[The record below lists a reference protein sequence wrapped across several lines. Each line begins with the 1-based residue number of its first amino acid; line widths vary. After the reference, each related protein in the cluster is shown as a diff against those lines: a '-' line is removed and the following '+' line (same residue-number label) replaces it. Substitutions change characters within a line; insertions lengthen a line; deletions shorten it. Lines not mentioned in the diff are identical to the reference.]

1 MFASH
6 IPSRRKP
13 SDAEGGIWFS
23 CAINEQTVCEADR
36 KHRRCEFASHILSR
50 RKSSDA
56 EGVKVKLY
64 FVRHGETDWNLES
77 KIQGRNDIPLNA
89 TGISQAEQL
98 AMTLKMSEY
107 DIKAIYSSRQK
118 RALVTAE
125 IVGKALGIPP
135 VVKDGLQE
143 MSLGS
148 WEGHTWPQVREIFA
162 DEYQIWYKNR
172 RYQVPPG
179 GESYQQLLD
188 RLLPALSQ
196 IMEETEGNAL
206 IVTHSA
212 IIMTLMSYIYDTP
225 FEDMAKNYKTGN
237 TGIVELEKEELY
249 KKIYHN

>member
-1 MFASH
+1 MRVCEIHPPAEEKQAT
-6 IPSRRKP
+6 PKGTRQ
-13 SDAEGGIWFS
+13 AEG
-23 CAINEQTVCEADR
+23 ED
-36 KHRRCEFASHILSR
+36 
-50 RKSSDA
+50 
-56 EGVKVKLY
+56 VKLY

-107 DIKAIYSSRQK
+107 DIKAIYSSRLK

-148 WEGHTWPQVREIFA
+148 WEGFTWPQVRETFA
-162 DEYQIWYKNR
+162 DEYQCWYQNR

-188 RLLPALSQ
+188 RLLPALAQ

-212 IIMTLMSYIYDTP
+212 IIMTIMSYVYDTP

-249 KKIYHN
+249 KKIVQENIS

>member
-1 MFASH
+1 M
-6 IPSRRKP
+6 
-13 SDAEGGIWFS
+13 
-23 CAINEQTVCEADR
+23 
-36 KHRRCEFASHILSR
+36 
-50 RKSSDA
+50 
-56 EGVKVKLY
+56 KLY

-77 KIQGRNDIPLNA
+77 KIQGRNDIPLNE
-89 TGISQAEQL
+89 TGVSQAEQL
-98 AMTLKMSEY
+98 AMTLKTSEY
-107 DIKAIYSSRQK
+107 GIKAIYSSRQK

-125 IVGKALGIPP
+125 IIGKVLVIPP

-148 WEGHTWPQVREIFA
+148 WEGFTWPQVREKFA
-162 DEYQIWYKNR
+162 DEYQCWYKNR
-172 RYQVPPG
+172 RYQAPPG

-188 RLLPALSQ
+188 RLLPALAQ
-196 IMEETEGNAL
+196 IMEEAEGNAL

-249 KKIYHN
+249 KKIIQEKIS